1 MNNVGVSTAEST
13 KNPLTLDEYAGR
25 VLWLAYFN
33 KKALEEGLVTPEE
46 HQRIQRRIAKID
58 VLKLS

>member
-13 KNPLTLDEYAGR
+13 KNALTLDEYAGR
-25 VLWLAYFN
+25 ALWLAYFN

-46 HQRIQRRIAKID
+46 YQRIQRRIAKID